1 MIPEEMMVRSK
12 SSVGGMRALL
22 VAALL
27 SVLAGMQARPLEAQS
42 AGSWRMATQ
51 PELAEVLPAR
61 APVLR
66 ERIETEMRTASGVTD
81 GKGRFIAG
89 VVLITAGYSADGK
102 YSHFFL
108 CQVPVRIGGFTL
120 HPGPYV
126 IGWTHMQDGLGVSF
140 YDAVTGRL
148 LGTADARR
156 EKSSRVDAFRM
167 TPPGENSRIF
177 IGRFSFAYAVGD

>member
-1 MIPEEMMVRSK
+1 MTRVSRWMRWACAMLICMV
-12 SSVGGMRALL
+12 
-22 VAALL
+22 
-27 SVLAGMQARPLEAQS
+27 AGPLMAQS
-42 AGSWRMATQ
+42 SGGAWRMATQ
-51 PELAEVLPAR
+51 AELTQTLPAR

-102 YSHFFL
+102 YSHYFL
-108 CQVPVRIGGFTL
+108 CQAPVKIGNFTL
-120 HPGPYV
+120 RPGQYV

-140 YDAVTGRL
+140 YDAMTGRL
-148 LGTADARR
+148 LGTAEATR

-167 TPPGENSRIF
+167 TPPGENPKIY
-177 IGRFSFAYAVGD
+177 IGRFSFAYSVGN